1 MLRLDLKELTFA
13 KALWLSLGFLGL
25 GFGVIDVFVPG
36 MPSTVFLLIALWG
49 FSRGSQRF
57 HDWLYNHPRLGPPL
71 QAWREHRA
79 IPLGAKLAALFGM
92 SLGYVGL
99 AFTMD
104 PTGPVCLAYLVI
116 NALAAIYI
124 VSRPS
129 SAPVRE
135 AVPAANDNSL
145 MRPASLGLAAL
156 RALPYR

>member
-1 MLRLDLKELTFA
+1 MLKLDLHNLTIV
-13 KALWLSLGFLGL
+13 KALWLTLGFVGLGL
-25 GFGVIDVFVPG
+25 GVIGVFVPG

-79 IPLGAKLAALFGM
+79 IPLPAELAALFGM

-99 AFTMD
+99 SMTMA
-104 PTGPVCLAYLVI
+104 PTSVVALVYLAV
-116 NALAAIYI
+116 NVLAAIYI
-124 VSRPS
+124 FSRPS
-129 SAPVRE
+129 VAPIRVE
-135 AVPAANDNSL
+135 LPV
-145 MRPASLGLAAL
+145 RPASLGFNAL